1 MSSKRSIKL
10 VTLGLAGLLFALCG
24 LHDRPARAFSSGPP
38 AGYTGAPGE
47 VDCTACH
54 TSFEVNSG
62 EGSVS
67 ISGLPDAYIPGQQVA
82 LTVTV
87 DHSDGFLYGFQV
99 TAIDETGK
107 EAGDLVPTDVVNTQE
122 RSTTI
127 DGQPR
132 QYIEH
137 TFSGTFPLVFNQ
149 RSWTFT
155 WVAPATDVGPV
166 TFYAAGNGADGN
178 QEPTGDYIY
187 TTSAQVSAAE
197 FDLCIQDDSGAGQL
211 SVNTSTGDYSFTNCN
226 GSTASGTGNLTK
238 KGCTLTLM
246 HVTASHRVTVK
257 IDTCVGRSTA
267 SVQTLGTG
275 HTVTLTDRNI
285 RNNSCVCD
293 SMER

>member
-1 MSSKRSIKL
+1 MSSIRRIKL
-10 VTLGLAGLLFALCG
+10 VTLGIAGLLFALCG
-24 LHDRPARAFSSGPP
+24 LHDKPARAFSSGPP
-38 AGYTGAPGE
+38 AGYTGAPDE

-67 ISGLPDAYIPGQQVA
+67 ISGLPDAYLPGQQVA
-82 LTVTV
+82 VTVTV
-87 DHSDGFLYGFQV
+87 NHPDGFLYGFQV

-107 EAGDLVPTDVVNTQE
+107 EAGDLVPTDVDNTQE

-127 DGQPR
+127 NGQPR

-155 WVAPATDVGPV
+155 WVAPGTDVGPV

-187 TTSAQVSAAE
+187 TTSAQVAAAE

-211 SVNTSTGDYSFTNCN
+211 SVNTVTGDYSFTNCN
-226 GSTASGTGNLTK
+226 GLTTSGTGRLTK
-238 KGCTLTLM
+238 KGCTLTLQY
-246 HVTASHRVTVK
+246 VTTTQRLTAK
-257 IDTCVGRSTA
+257 IDTCARRASA
-267 SVQTLGTG
+267 SVQALGAG
-275 HTVTLTDRNI
+275 LTVTIMDRDI
-285 RNNSCVCD
+285 RNNSCVCE
-293 SMER
+293 SMAR